1 MTIEGSESITTENGV
16 QYHEDRKIQ
25 ASKENSSFMKRT
37 FKFYYLK
44 RKTWLVLA
52 IIVLQCGDAAHVCS
66 QAHEP
71 VHYNCDFQPSRA

>member
-1 MTIEGSESITTENGV
+1 MTIENGV
-16 QYHEDRKIQ
+16 QCHEDRQIQ
-25 ASKENSSFMKRT
+25 VSNESSSFISKRK

-44 RKTWLVLA
+44 RKPCQVLA